1 MFVVWVLNLGYES
14 TCFLRYSDSCLHK
27 LLWFIVIHVLNFLNL
42 VPYKYNHIG
51 IIKTKLKLNIFKQ
64 LKHKMKP
71 ENPRGKLN
79 WVKINKKC
87 KIQNYN

>member
-1 MFVVWVLNLGYES
+1 MFIEIFWQLPSQTVVIYG
-14 TCFLRYSDSCLHK
+14 
-27 LLWFIVIHVLNFLNL
+27 IHVLNFLNFA
-42 VPYKYNHIG
+42 PYKYNHIG